1 MKIVLTLAWR
11 NLWRNRK
18 RSLISMSSVLFAVL
32 LAITFNSMERGSY
45 ERMIESMVTYS
56 TGYVQIQDPLFE
68 EEPSMDNALL
78 FDEELKEVVKQL
90 SSPVDYWV
98 PRIQNFALVATDE
111 VTRGI
116 MVMGVDPEKERRM
129 NNLTDDLITGDFVA
143 TGDDGIVLAEGL
155 ASILKVTTG
164 DTLTL
169 LSQGFQG
176 ATAAGR
182 FGVKGIIRMKVPEMN
197 NNTIYM
203 SLPAAQ
209 WFYMAEERLTSLVL
223 MPHDPKRSRAIVE
236 ELNSKLD
243 SDWYRAL
250 HWEELLKDLLTL
262 MKFDTT
268 STLLMMLILYVV
280 VGFGIFGTIITMMIE
295 RQREFGMLIS
305 LGMKRS
311 RLAMVCFFESLFI
324 SLTGAAAGM
333 LLSVPLVL
341 YFHHFPIR
349 LTGEM
354 ADAIVDAGFEPV
366 MPFSDNPQ
374 VIISQAL
381 VVLVIAFLIGL
392 YPIRKAYTLKIIDV
406 KR

>member
-129 NNLTDDLITGDFVA
+129 NNLTDDLITGDFVV

-268 STLLMMLILYVV
+268 STLLMMLILYIV

-374 VIISQAL
+374 VFISQAL

>member
-129 NNLTDDLITGDFVA
+129 NNLTDDLITGDFVV

-203 SLPAAQ
+203 SLPTAQ

-295 RQREFGMLIS
+295 RQREFSMLIS

-333 LLSVPLVL
+333 LLSIPLVL

-374 VIISQAL
+374 VFISQAL

>member
-1 MKIVLTLAWR
+1 MNIVLTLAWR
-11 NLWRNRK
+11 KLWRNWK

-268 STLLMMLILYVV
+268 STLLMMLILYIV

-349 LTGEM
+349 LTGEL

>member
-56 TGYVQIQDPLFE
+56 TGYVQIQDPLYE

-78 FDEELKEVVKQL
+78 FDEELRKMVEQL
-90 SSPVDYWV
+90 TSPVDYWV

-129 NNLTDDLITGDFVA
+129 NNLTDDLIRGDFVA

-155 ASILKVTTG
+155 ASILKVNTG

-169 LSQGFQG
+169 LSQGYQG

-203 SLPAAQ
+203 SLPSAQ

-223 MPHDPKRSRAIVE
+223 MPQDPKRSRAIVE

-250 HWEELLKDLLTL
+250 HWEELLEDLLTL

-268 STLLMMLILYVV
+268 STLLMMLILYIV
-280 VGFGIFGTIITMMIE
+280 VGFGIFGIIITMMIE

-354 ADAIVDAGFEPV
+354 ADTIVDAGFEPV
-366 MPFSDNPQ
+366 MPFSDNPR
-374 VIISQAL
+374 VFISQAV

>member
-11 NLWRNRK
+11 KLWRNWK

-203 SLPAAQ
+203 SLPTAQ
-209 WFYMAEERLTSLVL
+209 WFNMAEERLTSLVL

-268 STLLMMLILYVV
+268 STLLMMLILYIV

-349 LTGEM
+349 LTGEL